1 MINPKTQQRE
11 LAYIVRVNEVKELE
25 GYDRIAHYRV
35 NEWWC
40 VAGKGDYKV
49 GDLAVY
55 IEIDSLCPYTE
66 EFKFLDSVFFEDG
79 TKKPDRH
86 KIKTQRFCKGR
97 AISQGLLCPLNNFP
111 DLKDCKEGDFVTERL
126 KITYYEPEDNVR
138 KASNKKLAELK
149 ADKFMERWVRK
160 HKFLS
165 KFKFICF
172 IRRKIFLN
180 GYFKNQIKKKT
191 DWPYWVVKTDEERCQ
206 NLPKLFKDNDKHYI
220 ATEKIDGTS
229 TTFTMLQAPKGKRKA
244 IVCSRNVV
252 FNTPE
257 KEEKNFYK
265 DTDGNVYLE
274 MFEKYRIG
282 EVLNK
287 VLSDHPEYTFITIQG
302 ETYGGTIQKR
312 NYGPE
317 HKLAIF
323 NIIFQIGSKAP
334 ERLNPIQM
342 RDFIYSINRVL
353 NTGLECVP
361 IIDEDFIL
369 PSSCEEL
376 LKIAEGKSLI
386 DGQPREGLV
395 FRDKEGKESFKAV
408 SNTFLEKYHN

>member
-1 MINPKTQQRE
+1 MLNNKGERE
-11 LAYIVRVNEVKELE
+11 LAYITKITDITPIEGADRVELAHINGWHVMVK
-25 GYDRIAHYRV
+25 
-35 NEWWC
+35 
-40 VAGKGDYKV
+40 KGEFKI
-49 GDLAVY
+49 GDLCVY
-55 IEIDSLCPYTE
+55 FEIDSKLPETV
-66 EFKFLDSVFFEDG
+66 EFEFMSKYNFRV
-79 TKKPDRH
+79 
-86 KIKTQRFCKGR
+86 KTQRYFKGKV
-97 AISQGLLCPLNNFP
+97 ISQGLIMTLKELN
-111 DLKDCKEGDFVTERL
+111 LEDCKEGDFVTERL
-126 KITYYEPEDNVR
+126 KITYYEPEDNTR

-149 ADKFMERWVRK
+149 ADKFMERWIRK

-165 KFKFICF
+165 KFKFICS

-180 GYFKNQIKKKT
+180 RYFKNQIKKKT

-220 ATEKIDGTS
+220 VTEKIDGTS
-229 TTFTMLQAPKGKRKA
+229 TTFTMLQAPKGKRRA

-252 FNTPE
+252 FDTPE

-274 MFEKYRIG
+274 MFEKYRIE

-287 VLSDHPEYTFITIQG
+287 ILSDHPEYTFITIQG

-361 IIDEDFIL
+361 IVDEDFIL

>member
-1 MINPKTQQRE
+1 MLNNKGERE
-11 LAYIVRVNEVKELE
+11 LAYITKITDITPIEGADRVELAHINGWHVMVKKDEFK
-25 GYDRIAHYRV
+25 I
-35 NEWWC
+35 
-40 VAGKGDYKV
+40 
-49 GDLAVY
+49 GDLCVY
-55 IEIDSLCPYTE
+55 FEIDSKLPETV
-66 EFKFLDSVFFEDG
+66 EFEFMSKYNFRV
-79 TKKPDRH
+79 
-86 KIKTQRFCKGR
+86 KTQRYFKGKV
-97 AISQGLLCPLNNFP
+97 ISQGLIMTLKELN
-111 DLKDCKEGDFVTERL
+111 LEDCKEGDFVTERL
-126 KITYYEPEDNVR
+126 KITYYEPEDNIR

-149 ADKFMERWVRK
+149 ADKFMERWIRK

-165 KFKFICF
+165 KFKFICS

-180 GYFKNQIKKKT
+180 GYFKNQTKKKT

-244 IVCSRNVV
+244 IVCSRNAV
-252 FNTPE
+252 FDTPE

-274 MFEKYRIG
+274 MFEKYRIE

-287 VLSDHPEYTFITIQG
+287 ILSDHPEYTFITIQG

-361 IIDEDFIL
+361 IVDEDFIL

>member
-1 MINPKTQQRE
+1 MLNNKGERE
-11 LAYIVRVNEVKELE
+11 LAYITKITNITPIEGADRVELAHINGWHVMVK
-25 GYDRIAHYRV
+25 
-35 NEWWC
+35 
-40 VAGKGDYKV
+40 KGEFKI
-49 GDLAVY
+49 GDLCVY
-55 IEIDSLCPYTE
+55 FEIDSKLPETV
-66 EFKFLDSVFFEDG
+66 EFEFMSRYNFRV
-79 TKKPDRH
+79 
-86 KIKTQRFCKGR
+86 KTQRYFKGKV
-97 AISQGLLCPLNNFP
+97 ISQGLIMTLKELN
-111 DLKDCKEGDFVTERL
+111 LEDCKEGDFVTERL
-126 KITYYEPEDNVR
+126 KITYYEPEDNIR

-149 ADKFMERWVRK
+149 ADKFMERWIRK

-165 KFKFICF
+165 KFKFICS
-172 IRRKIFLN
+172 IKRKIFIN
-180 GYFKNQIKKKT
+180 RYFKNQIKKKT

-252 FNTPE
+252 FDTPE
-257 KEEKNFYK
+257 KEERNFYK

-274 MFEKYRIG
+274 MFEKYRIE

-287 VLSDHPEYTFITIQG
+287 ILSDHPEYSFITIQG

-353 NTGLECVP
+353 DTGLECAP
-361 IIDEDFIL
+361 IVDEDFVL
-369 PSSCEEL
+369 PNSCEEL

-408 SNTFLEKYHN
+408 SNTFLEKYHS

>member
-1 MINPKTQQRE
+1 MLNNKGERE
-11 LAYIVRVNEVKELE
+11 LAYITKITDITPIEGADRVELAHINGWHVMVK
-25 GYDRIAHYRV
+25 
-35 NEWWC
+35 
-40 VAGKGDYKV
+40 KGEFKI
-49 GDLAVY
+49 GDLCVY
-55 IEIDSLCPYTE
+55 FEIDSKLPETV
-66 EFKFLDSVFFEDG
+66 EFEFMSRYNFRV
-79 TKKPDRH
+79 
-86 KIKTQRFCKGR
+86 KTQRYFKGKV
-97 AISQGLLCPLNNFP
+97 ISQGLIMTLKELN
-111 DLKDCKEGDFVTERL
+111 LEDCKEGDFVTERL
-126 KITYYEPEDNVR
+126 KITYYEPEDNTR

-149 ADKFMERWVRK
+149 ADKFMERWARK

-165 KFKFICF
+165 KFKFICS
-172 IRRKIFLN
+172 IKRKIFLN
-180 GYFKNQIKKKT
+180 IYFKNQIKKKT
-191 DWPYWVVKTDEERCQ
+191 SWPYWVVKTDEERCQ

-229 TTFTMLQAPKGKRKA
+229 TTFTMLQAPKSKRKA

-252 FNTPE
+252 FDTPE

-274 MFEKYRIG
+274 MFEKYRIE

-361 IIDEDFIL
+361 IVDEDFIL

-386 DGQPREGLV
+386 DSQPREGLV

>member
-1 MINPKTQQRE
+1 MLNNRGERE
-11 LAYIVRVNEVKELE
+11 LAYITKITDITPIEGADRVELAHINGWHVMVK
-25 GYDRIAHYRV
+25 
-35 NEWWC
+35 
-40 VAGKGDYKV
+40 KGEFKI
-49 GDLAVY
+49 GDLCVY
-55 IEIDSLCPYTE
+55 FEIDSKLPETV
-66 EFKFLDSVFFEDG
+66 EFEFMSKYNFRV
-79 TKKPDRH
+79 
-86 KIKTQRFCKGR
+86 KTQRYFKGKV
-97 AISQGLLCPLNNFP
+97 ISQGLIMTLKELN
-111 DLKDCKEGDFVTERL
+111 LEDCKEGDFVTERL
-126 KITYYEPEDNVR
+126 KITYYEPEDNIR

-165 KFKFICF
+165 KFKFICS
-172 IRRKIFLN
+172 IKRKIFLN
-180 GYFKNQIKKKT
+180 RYFKNQIKKKT

-220 ATEKIDGTS
+220 VTEKIDGTS
-229 TTFTMLQAPKGKRKA
+229 TTFTMLQAPKGKRRA

-252 FNTPE
+252 FDTPE

-274 MFEKYRIG
+274 MFEKYRIE

-287 VLSDHPEYTFITIQG
+287 VLSDHPEYSFITIQG

-342 RDFIYSINRVL
+342 RDFVYSINRVL

-361 IIDEDFIL
+361 IVDEDFVL

>member
-1 MINPKTQQRE
+1 MLDSRGERE
-11 LAYIVRVNEVKELE
+11 LAYITKITDITPIEGADRVELAHINGWHVMVK
-25 GYDRIAHYRV
+25 
-35 NEWWC
+35 
-40 VAGKGDYKV
+40 KGEFKI
-49 GDLAVY
+49 GDLCVY
-55 IEIDSLCPYTE
+55 FEIDSKLPETV
-66 EFKFLDSVFFEDG
+66 EFEFMSKYNFRV
-79 TKKPDRH
+79 
-86 KIKTQRFCKGR
+86 KTQRYFKGKV
-97 AISQGLLCPLNNFP
+97 ISQGLIMTLKELN
-111 DLKDCKEGDFVTERL
+111 LEGCKEGDFVTERL
-126 KITYYEPEDNVR
+126 KITYYEPEDNIR

-149 ADKFMERWVRK
+149 ADKFMERWIRK

-165 KFKFICF
+165 KFKFICS
-172 IRRKIFLN
+172 IKRKIFLN
-180 GYFKNQIKKKT
+180 RYFKNQIKKKT
-191 DWPYWVVKTDEERCQ
+191 DWPYWVAKTDEERCQ

-252 FNTPE
+252 FDTPE
-257 KEEKNFYK
+257 KEERNFYK

-274 MFEKYRIG
+274 MFEKYRIE

-287 VLSDHPEYTFITIQG
+287 ILSDHPEYSFITIQG

-361 IIDEDFIL
+361 IVDEDFVL
-369 PSSCEEL
+369 PNSCEEL

>member
-1 MINPKTQQRE
+1 MLNNKGERE
-11 LAYIVRVNEVKELE
+11 LAYITKITDITPIEGADRVELAHINGWHVMVK
-25 GYDRIAHYRV
+25 
-35 NEWWC
+35 
-40 VAGKGDYKV
+40 KGEFKV
-49 GDLAVY
+49 GDLCVY
-55 IEIDSLCPYTE
+55 FEIDSKLPETV
-66 EFKFLDSVFFEDG
+66 EFEFMSKYNFRV
-79 TKKPDRH
+79 
-86 KIKTQRFCKGR
+86 KTQRYFKGKV
-97 AISQGLLCPLNNFP
+97 ISQGLIMTLKELN
-111 DLKDCKEGDFVTERL
+111 LEDCKEGDFVTERL

-149 ADKFMERWVRK
+149 ADKFMERWIRK

-165 KFKFICF
+165 KFKFICS
-172 IRRKIFLN
+172 IKRKIFLN
-180 GYFKNQIKKKT
+180 KYFKNQIKKKT
-191 DWPYWVVKTDEERCQ
+191 DWPYWVVRTDEERCQ

-229 TTFTMLQAPKGKRKA
+229 TTFTMLQAPKGMRKA

-252 FNTPE
+252 FDTPE

-274 MFEKYRIG
+274 MFEKYRIE

-287 VLSDHPEYTFITIQG
+287 ILSDHPEYTFITIQG

-312 NYGPE
+312 NYGSE
-317 HKLAIF
+317 HKLAVF

-361 IIDEDFIL
+361 IVDEDFIL